1 MELRQLEYFVAV
13 AEEAGFTKAAA
24 RLHVAQPGVSA
35 QIRQLERELGQE
47 LFDRSG
53 RSVRLT
59 PVGKAVLP
67 YARAAL
73 AAVVGA
79 REVVDEMSGLLRGH
93 VTMGAVTAPSVLDL
107 PGLLAGF
114 HRGHPG
120 VEISLV
126 ELDPVSLVEAVVAGR
141 VDLGLAGLGAPL
153 PPGLDT
159 QIVLDQPLVV
169 VVPHD
174 DELARGTSVDLADL
188 RDRPLITL
196 PMGTGLRS
204 VVENAC
210 AALGFRPRVAFEA
223 SEPYVLAQFAARG
236 LGVAVLPESAAAGAD
251 VHVLTLARPRL
262 RGQMAL
268 IWRAEGPTS
277 PAATA
282 FIAHARRLL
291 PAH

>member
-159 QIVLDQPLVV
+159 QIVIDQPLVV

-174 DELARGTSVDLADL
+174 DELAKRTSVELADL

-204 VVENAC
+204 VLENAC
-210 AALGFRPRVAFEA
+210 AAVGFRPRVAFEA

-236 LGVAVLPESAAAGAD
+236 LGVAVLPESAAADAD
-251 VHVLTLARPRL
+251 IHVLTLAGPRL

-282 FIAHARRLL
+282 LIAHARRLL
-291 PAH
+291 PTH